1 MRSFKIS
8 KFYLVIFT
16 IPMKA
21 FPARITRFLRSKH
34 FLALAVILCAF
45 LNTKAQI
52 SKQDS
57 LKALLKQSNNIE
69 EQYKLNSELTRMITR
84 TKPALALPYAEEAL
98 KLASKLNSDSLI
110 HKANLNLATVY
121 FRLENFPKSL
131 QLYYSVIHS
140 LEKNPI
146 PDLLF
151 TAYVNSGNI
160 NIIQADYKTGIAK
173 YTKALEYLPPNTKTN
188 LEKKAGLLN
197 NIGGSYKEIKAY
209 DKALKYLNEALKLS
223 KQINDQSNIANV
235 LNNQG
240 LIYQKTGK
248 NEQAL
253 KYFLEAMEIRKQTKD
268 TLGLATSNYRLGQ
281 YYYSLKDY
289 KTAESYL
296 KKVTGLKKD
305 AGLLNLL
312 NQSSLYLYKL
322 YKAESNYEAALAALE
337 IFKDTNDSLYSEA
350 RTRKIAQLEMQF
362 EFDRMQHE
370 QETRQREKDLYSW
383 MIGISLALLLV
394 IITLLYFLQKN
405 KARRSQLK
413 QAHLQLEKKSLEKDI
428 ELKDKELTTQ
438 VLHLVQKN
446 ELINVISEKL
456 MDIKE
461 TLGKES
467 HTAVQKVITDLQSNL
482 QPELLNEFKLRFQ
495 HIHNDFFEKLNEQF
509 PNLSPSELRLCAF
522 LKLNLTTKEISAIT
536 NISPKSIEIARTRL
550 RKKLNLTGTD
560 TNLVIFLAQLDQS
573 SGSK

>member
-1 MRSFKIS
+1 MIFSQPFKS
-8 KFYLVIFT
+8 
-16 IPMKA
+16 
-21 FPARITRFLRSKH
+21 
-34 FLALAVILCAF
+34 FLASINLSQFSKTYVVFAVILCSF
-45 LNTKAQI
+45 LNAGAQD

-57 LKALLKQSNNIE
+57 LKALLKQSSSME
-69 EQYKLNSELTRMITR
+69 EQYKLNSELTRMIIR
-84 TKPALALPYAEEAL
+84 TKPALALPYADEAL
-98 KLASKLNSDSLI
+98 KIANKLNSDSLI

-131 QLYYSVIHS
+131 QLYYGIIHD
-140 LEKNPI
+140 LEKKPI

-160 NIIQADYKTGIAK
+160 NIIQGEYKNGIAK
-173 YTKALEYLPPNTKTN
+173 YTKALEYLSSNTKTN

-197 NIGGSYKEIKAY
+197 NIGGSYKEIQEY
-209 DKALKYLNEALKLS
+209 DKALMYLNAALKLS

-248 NEQAL
+248 NELAL

-296 KKVTGLKKD
+296 KNVTGIKKD

-312 NQSSLYLYKL
+312 NQSSLYLYKI

-337 IFKDTNDSLYSEA
+337 IFRDTNDSLYNEA

-362 EFDRMQHE
+362 EFDRLQHE
-370 QETRQREKDLYSW
+370 QETRQRERDLYSW

-405 KARRSQLK
+405 KARRSRLK
-413 QAHLQLEKKSLEKDI
+413 QAHLQLEKQSLEKDI

-456 MDIKE
+456 LDIKE

-467 HTAVQKVITDLQSNL
+467 HVAVQKVISDLQSNL

-495 HIHNDFFEKLNEQF
+495 HLHNDFFEKLNEQF

-560 TNLVIFLAQLDQS
+560 TNLVIFLAQLDQTPT
-573 SGSK
+573 SK

>member
-1 MRSFKIS
+1 M
-8 KFYLVIFT
+8 IFT
-16 IPMKA
+16 IPVTA
-21 FPARITRFLRSKH
+21 FLPKKHLLIFNKH
-34 FLALAVILCAF
+34 FVVIALILLAF
-45 LNTKAQI
+45 LNAGAQI

-57 LKALLKQSNNIE
+57 LKALLKQHKSIE
-69 EQYKLNSELTRMITR
+69 DQYRINAELTRLITR
-84 TKPALALPYAEEAL
+84 TKPSLALPYAEESV
-98 KLASKLNSDSLI
+98 KLATMLHSDSLI
-110 HKANLNLATVY
+110 HKANLGLATVY

-131 QLYYSVIHS
+131 QLYYSIIHS

-173 YTKALEYLPPNTKTN
+173 YTKALEYLSSNTKTN

-209 DKALKYLNEALKLS
+209 DKALMYLNEALKLS

-253 KYFLEAMEIRKQTKD
+253 KYFLEALEIRKQTKD

-337 IFKDTNDSLYSEA
+337 IFKDTNDSLYNED

-362 EFDRMQHE
+362 EFDRLQHE
-370 QETRQREKDLYSW
+370 QETRQRERDLYSW

-413 QAHLQLEKKSLEKDI
+413 QAHLQLEKQSLEKDI

-467 HTAVQKVITDLQSNL
+467 HTAVQKVITNLQSNL

-550 RKKLNLTGTD
+550 RKKLDLTGTD
-560 TNLVIFLAQLDQS
+560 TNLVIFLAQLDQN